1 MATHSAP
8 RAPQGTGEHVLAAP
22 ASGAEGARRVLA
34 VLQAF
39 SPQQHTLTA
48 RELAELTA
56 IPLPSMYRYIA
67 LLRDTG
73 LLIGDDHG
81 AYHLSPR
88 FISLARAAEAAE
100 TLIDVA
106 DPVCASGPRVRRD
119 GDLCQ
124 ADRPGA
130 GLRSPGGVGAP
141 PARDVRAGPV
151 AAAPAGRER
160 AGAARGPDRAA
171 AARAARATGET
182 DPPAAVRLEQEIAK
196 VAARGWAT
204 SEEEIDRGV
213 WAAAAAVTDGRSTV
227 AALTVPSPLVRAPSA
242 QQERLLGQVRTA
254 AARLSRLIENARL
267 SARKPIEHEPGPKPC
282 GDSGNLSGTHNS
294 PGDFL
299 KHFQSLSRLLDCY
312 STVILPACQ
321 ISRVRPN

>member
-1 MATHSAP
+1 M
-8 RAPQGTGEHVLAAP
+8 
-22 ASGAEGARRVLA
+22 LA

-106 DPVCASGPRVRRD
+106 DPVMRDLVRECGETVIFVRLIARVPVCVHRVESEHHLRATFEPGQSLPLLQGASGRVLLAGLTERQRRD
-119 GDLCQ
+119 L
-124 ADRPGA
+124 
-130 GLRSPGGVGAP
+130 LAP
-141 PARDVRAGPV
+141 LAQ
-151 AAAPAGRER
+151 
-160 AGAARGPDRAA
+160 
-171 AARAARATGET
+171 T
-182 DPPAAVRLEQEIAK
+182 DPTAAVRLEQEIAK

-267 SARKPIEHEPGPKPC
+267 SARKTDRARARTKA
-282 GDSGNLSGTHNS
+282 
-294 PGDFL
+294 
-299 KHFQSLSRLLDCY
+299 
-312 STVILPACQ
+312 VW
-321 ISRVRPN
+321 